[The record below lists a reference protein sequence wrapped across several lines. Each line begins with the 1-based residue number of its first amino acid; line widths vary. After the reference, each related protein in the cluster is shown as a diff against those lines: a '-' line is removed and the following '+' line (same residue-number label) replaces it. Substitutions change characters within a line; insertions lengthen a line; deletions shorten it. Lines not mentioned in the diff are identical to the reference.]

1 TNGDGRISAG
11 DQVVEFGQAGDIPV
25 VGDFNGD
32 GVDQIGVFRDGK
44 WHLDTNGDLQQDHLD
59 QVFQLGTDG
68 DQPIVGDFDGDGID
82 DIAVYQI
89 KKAG

>member
-1 TNGDGRISAG
+1 M
-11 DQVVEFGQAGDIPV
+11 VKFGQAGDIPV

-32 GVDQIGVFRDGK
+32 GVDQIGVFRGGK
-44 WHLDTNGDLQQDHLD
+44 WHLDTNGDLQRDHID
-59 QVFQLGTDG
+59 QVFQLGTDS

-82 DIAVYQI
+82 DIAVYQA